1 MDRRARFTLAAAAL
15 AGLGGCATQADVQ
28 YVQKETRE
36 IRGLIADNQASV
48 QSLTREVERLRG
60 EIETAR
66 FEAGGSGT
74 QLEQFQ
80 RRLDAIEARLG
91 SIEQVA
97 SGVAPMPGFP
107 GMPGAPLD
115 PGAIA
120 PADPTFDVAVPASAP
135 EEYRQAV
142 EQIRS
147 GDFQGAIQRLREFL
161 RQQPKSELADDAQYL
176 IGESYFR
183 SRDFNRAI
191 LEFNEVLL
199 RYPKGDRVPAALL
212 RQALAFAELGDKV
225 DARLV
230 LQKLVSE
237 HGSSPEAEV
246 GRRKIAELA
255 S

>member
-28 YVQKETRE
+28 YVQKEAKD
-36 IRGLIADNQASV
+36 IRGLVADNQASM
-48 QSLTREVERLRG
+48 QSLTREIERLRG
-60 EIETAR
+60 EIETFR

-74 QLEQFQ
+74 QLEQLQ

-91 SIEQVA
+91 SLEQVT
-97 SGVAPMPGFP
+97 SGVMPP
-107 GMPGAPLD
+107 GLPGVPGAPLE
-115 PGAIA
+115 PGAV
-120 PADPTFDVAVPASAP
+120 PPVDPTFEVVVPAGAP
-135 EEYRQAV
+135 EEYRQAA
-142 EQIRS
+142 EQIRA

-161 RQQPKSELADDAQYL
+161 RQQPKSELADDVQYL

-230 LQKLVSE
+230 LQKLLSE
-237 HGSSPEAEV
+237 HGSTPEAEQ
-246 GRRKIAELA
+246 GRQKLAELA